1 MWKLMKLEWKK
12 NNLKKYIVKSSL
24 ITVILFGLLFM
35 MSGELEGMETVEIY
49 GGSMLSAS
57 ARMFADMSFMLC
69 TSVMLT
75 SVIVGSYRNKTMD
88 LMFSYPIKRRK
99 ILFSKMLVVWI
110 FGFTALVLCKLC
122 LHGGFF
128 LAGLLTDFH
137 AEGITSGEIF
147 FRQSF
152 WAELAIDSAA
162 MISISYVVLLA
173 GIKMKSTKAAMV
185 SAFVVILLTQG
196 NIGSYTLVNNIPFYA
211 ALMALA
217 AAAVFLCI
225 YKIEEKDV

>member
-1 MWKLMKLEWKK
+1 
-12 NNLKKYIVKSSL
+12 
-24 ITVILFGLLFM
+24 
-35 MSGELEGMETVEIY
+35 
-49 GGSMLSAS
+49 
-57 ARMFADMSFMLC
+57 
-69 TSVMLT
+69 
-75 SVIVGSYRNKTMD
+75 
-88 LMFSYPIKRRK
+88 
-99 ILFSKMLVVWI
+99 
-110 FGFTALVLCKLC
+110 
-122 LHGGFF
+122 
-128 LAGLLTDFH
+128 
-137 AEGITSGEIF
+137 
-147 FRQSF
+147 
-152 WAELAIDSAA
+152 